1 MERLLLPLVLS
12 VGSWLISWFVMWVL
26 HEAAAK
32 NKFYI
37 EDVIHNMGDVITE
50 DGNDLFKTGLMYSV
64 LLLIS
69 LLCPWKW
76 VEWVLFAL
84 TIARCIPPI
93 GGFYRTN
100 PASGVEVS
108 SRSSKGISCSLR
120 IRSACNLCS
129 DLAVRLLMKGGKL

>member
-32 NKFYI
+32 SKFYI
-37 EDVIHNMGDVITE
+37 EDVIPNMGDVITE

-76 VEWVLFAL
+76 VAWVLFAL
-84 TIARCIPPI
+84 TVAACIPPI
-93 GGFYRTN
+93 GGFIAQTQH
-100 PASGVEVS
+100 PAWKFLPAAAKA
-108 SRSSKGISCSLR
+108 SRVLCVFVPLAT
-120 IRSACNLCS
+120 SA
-129 DLAVRLLMKGGKL
+129 VILLFACL